1 MHRQNGIGPDE
12 STGGTRTE
20 NAPPDGHV
28 QHAHTKSR
36 TPRRLS
42 VERALV
48 SVDYDAALTEF
59 SHANTSIADG
69 YLDVTESVV
78 RRLRSA
84 DKPVSVA
91 HLSLG
96 PEDVFR
102 RVIVRAAVRA
112 FGVTGAT
119 TFFAECIADLTRRT
133 P

>member
-1 MHRQNGIGPDE
+1 MHRQDGSSGRDG
-12 STGGTRTE
+12 TGQTRTA
-20 NAPPDGHV
+20 NAVPEGNVH
-28 QHAHTKSR
+28 HATTDIR

-59 SHANTSIADG
+59 GHANTSIADG

-96 PEDVFR
+96 PADVFR